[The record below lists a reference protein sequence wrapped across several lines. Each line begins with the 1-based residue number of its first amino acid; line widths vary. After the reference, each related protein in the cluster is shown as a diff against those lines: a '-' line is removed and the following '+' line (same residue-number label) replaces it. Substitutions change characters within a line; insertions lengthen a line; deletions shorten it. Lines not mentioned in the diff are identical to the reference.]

1 MFAGDFVWSNFSNTP
16 WTRQKKEEKEKTK
29 FSFSHN
35 QLSWYTQSLGT
46 ALYTVH
52 KPSLYFTVERKQ
64 KAAQKNNNNGN
75 ERNSL
80 FCNRWNIYVY
90 KKEKHKQRKKTF
102 ILPNVLSYR
111 ILYRLFGT
119 CFSYA
124 IFGLFNN
131 SRLFLTYFILV
142 KCLRGT
148 IFDLGTSM

>member
-1 MFAGDFVWSNFSNTP
+1 MLETSYGVISQTHLVQD
-16 WTRQKKEEKEKTK
+16 KKKKRK
-29 FSFSHN
+29 KKQNS
-35 QLSWYTQSLGT
+35 LSLITNYRGRYIQSLGT

-64 KAAQKNNNNGN
+64 KAAQKNSNNGN

-80 FCNRWNIYVY
+80 FCNRWNLYVY

-124 IFGLFNN
+124 IFGLFN
-131 SRLFLTYFILV
+131 S
-142 KCLRGT
+142 
-148 IFDLGTSM
+148 